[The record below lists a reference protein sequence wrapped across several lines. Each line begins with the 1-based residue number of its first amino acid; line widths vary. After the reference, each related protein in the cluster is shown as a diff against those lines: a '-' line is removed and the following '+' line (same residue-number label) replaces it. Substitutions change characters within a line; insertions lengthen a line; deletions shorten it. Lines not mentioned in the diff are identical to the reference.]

1 MADRLKNLLLAVLLT
16 LMVVLLG
23 ATFLLSMRNS
33 QGGQRLLQALRPVE
47 KTGSS
52 QTAITAMA
60 WPEKLAVL
68 GEEGVFYAVSGEEY
82 TQLYQQGEALC
93 QEALGSANAPI
104 QLTETE
110 YRRLLQAP
118 AILVEYHSGLPFF
131 LLQAWSGSEELRTEL
146 TVRRFALTKTAFGV
160 VLLLTDEKGSRWQA
174 VTAASAAELEEL
186 CAQDR
191 QSNAVLA
198 KESYPGLAWDELL
211 LTGAADLPGYSSL
224 RPDIVEK
231 GELSQQVQALF
242 SMNAYLARVYQNSSG
257 SLVYV
262 EGRSTLSLGQEGELI
277 YAGAEGADLEISAG
291 QEPQRTVEICQKV
304 CTLMRQVWSETGA
317 SGRLSLDSVRQEN
330 GRLLLSFALDVGG
343 KFLEKDGGWAQVTVE
358 DGAVTGASAYLRR
371 LEPEEHALL
380 LPMTEAAGMLAA
392 LPHRQARLCIRMTAG
407 ESGFAPGICRVTED

>member
-16 LMVVLLG
+16 LMVGLLG

-47 KTGSS
+47 KTGAS

-68 GEEGVFYAVSGEEY
+68 GEEGVFYAASGEEY

-174 VTAASAAELEEL
+174 MTAASAAELEEL
-186 CAQDR
+186 CAQER

-211 LTGAADLPGYSSL
+211 LKSTASVQGYRDL
-224 RPDIVEK
+224 RPDIVER

-291 QEPQRTVEICQKV
+291 GEPQRTVEICQKV
-304 CTLMRQVWSETGA
+304 CALMRQVWSETGA
-317 SGRLSLDSVRQEN
+317 SGRLSLDGVWREN

-358 DGAVTGASAYLRR
+358 DGAVTGASASLRR

>member
-47 KTGSS
+47 KTGAS

-68 GEEGVFYAVSGEEY
+68 GEEGVFYAASGEEY

-146 TVRRFALTKTAFGV
+146 TVRRFALTKTAWGV
-160 VLLLTDEKGSRWQA
+160 ALLLTDENGGRWQA
-174 VTAASAAELEEL
+174 RTAASAAELEEL
-186 CAQDR
+186 CAQER

-291 QEPQRTVEICQKV
+291 QEPQRTVENCQKV

>member
-47 KTGSS
+47 KTGAS

-174 VTAASAAELEEL
+174 MTAASAAELEEL
-186 CAQDR
+186 CAQER
-191 QSNAVLA
+191 QSNAILA

>member
-47 KTGSS
+47 KTGAS

-186 CAQDR
+186 CAQER
-191 QSNAVLA
+191 QSNAILA

>member
-47 KTGSS
+47 KTGAS

-68 GEEGVFYAVSGEEY
+68 GEEGVFCAVSGEEY
-82 TQLYQQGEALC
+82 AQLYQQGEALC

>member
-1 MADRLKNLLLAVLLT
+1 MA
-16 LMVVLLG
+16 
-23 ATFLLSMRNS
+23 
-33 QGGQRLLQALRPVE
+33 
-47 KTGSS
+47 
-52 QTAITAMA
+52 
-60 WPEKLAVL
+60 
-68 GEEGVFYAVSGEEY
+68 
-82 TQLYQQGEALC
+82 
-93 QEALGSANAPI
+93 
-104 QLTETE
+104 
-110 YRRLLQAP
+110 
-118 AILVEYHSGLPFF
+118 
-131 LLQAWSGSEELRTEL
+131 
-146 TVRRFALTKTAFGV
+146 
-160 VLLLTDEKGSRWQA
+160 LLLTDEKGGRWQA
-174 VTAASAAELEEL
+174 RTAASAAELEEL
-186 CAQDR
+186 CAQER

-291 QEPQRTVEICQKV
+291 GEPQRTVEICQKV
-304 CTLMRQVWSETGA
+304 CALMRQVWSETGA

-343 KFLEKDGGWAQVTVE
+343 KFLEKDDGWAQVTVE
-358 DGAVTGASAYLRR
+358 DGAVTGASASLRR

-407 ESGFAPGICRVTED
+407 ESGFVPGICRVTED

>member
-186 CAQDR
+186 CAQER
-191 QSNAVLA
+191 QSNAILA

>member
-47 KTGSS
+47 KTGAS

-68 GEEGVFYAVSGEEY
+68 GEEGVFYAASGEEY

-174 VTAASAAELEEL
+174 MTAASAAELEEL
-186 CAQDR
+186 CAQER
-191 QSNAVLA
+191 QSNAILA

-392 LPHRQARLCIRMTAG
+392 LPHRQARLCLRMTAG

>member
-47 KTGSS
+47 KTGAS

-68 GEEGVFYAVSGEEY
+68 GEEGVFYAASGEEY
-82 TQLYQQGEALC
+82 AQLYQQGEALC
-93 QEALGSANAPI
+93 QEALGSADAPI

-146 TVRRFALTKTAFGV
+146 MVRRFALTKTAFGV

-191 QSNAVLA
+191 QSNAILA

>member
-1 MADRLKNLLLAVLLT
+1 
-16 LMVVLLG
+16 
-23 ATFLLSMRNS
+23 
-33 QGGQRLLQALRPVE
+33 
-47 KTGSS
+47 
-52 QTAITAMA
+52 
-60 WPEKLAVL
+60 
-68 GEEGVFYAVSGEEY
+68 
-82 TQLYQQGEALC
+82 
-93 QEALGSANAPI
+93 
-104 QLTETE
+104 
-110 YRRLLQAP
+110 
-118 AILVEYHSGLPFF
+118 
-131 LLQAWSGSEELRTEL
+131 
-146 TVRRFALTKTAFGV
+146 
-160 VLLLTDEKGSRWQA
+160 
-174 VTAASAAELEEL
+174 
-186 CAQDR
+186 
-191 QSNAVLA
+191 
-198 KESYPGLAWDELL
+198 
-211 LTGAADLPGYSSL
+211 
-224 RPDIVEK
+224 
-231 GELSQQVQALF
+231 
-242 SMNAYLARVYQNSSG
+242 MNAYLARVYQNSSG

>member
-47 KTGSS
+47 KTGAS

-68 GEEGVFYAVSGEEY
+68 GEEGVFYAASGEEY

-146 TVRRFALTKTAFGV
+146 MVRRFALTKTAFGV

-191 QSNAVLA
+191 QSNAILA

-304 CTLMRQVWSETGA
+304 CALMRQVWSETGA

-358 DGAVTGASAYLRR
+358 DGAVTGASASLRR

>member
-47 KTGSS
+47 KAGSS

-82 TQLYQQGEALC
+82 AQLYQQGEALC
-93 QEALGSANAPI
+93 QEALGSADAPA

-118 AILVEYHSGLPFF
+118 AILAEYHSGLPFY
-131 LLQAWSGSEELRTEL
+131 LLQAWSGSEELREAL
-146 TVRRFALTKTAFGV
+146 TVRRFALTKTAWGV
-160 VLLLTDEKGSRWQA
+160 ALLLTDENGGRWQA
-174 VTAASAAELEEL
+174 RTAASAAELEEL
-186 CAQDR
+186 CAQER

-304 CTLMRQVWSETGA
+304 CALMRQVWSETGA

-343 KFLEKDGGWAQVTVE
+343 KFLEKDDGWAQVTVE

>member
-47 KTGSS
+47 KTGAS

-68 GEEGVFYAVSGEEY
+68 GEEGVFYAASGEEY
-82 TQLYQQGEALC
+82 AQLYQQGEALC

-131 LLQAWSGSEELRTEL
+131 LLQAWSGSEELREAL

-174 VTAASAAELEEL
+174 MTAASAAELEEL
-186 CAQDR
+186 CAQER

>member
-47 KTGSS
+47 KTGAS

-68 GEEGVFYAVSGEEY
+68 GEEGVFYAASGEEY

-186 CAQDR
+186 CAQER
-191 QSNAVLA
+191 QSNAILA

-317 SGRLSLDSVRQEN
+317 SGRLSLDGVRQEN

>member
-47 KTGSS
+47 KTGAS

-82 TQLYQQGEALC
+82 AQLYQQGEALC

-118 AILVEYHSGLPFF
+118 AILAEYHSGLPFF
-131 LLQAWSGSEELRTEL
+131 LLQAWSGSEELREAL

-174 VTAASAAELEEL
+174 MTAASAAELEEL
-186 CAQDR
+186 CAQER
-191 QSNAVLA
+191 QSNAILA

-211 LTGAADLPGYSSL
+211 LTGAADLPGYRSL
-224 RPDIVEK
+224 QPDIVEK

-358 DGAVTGASAYLRR
+358 DGTVTGASAYLRR